1 MSGGVQVF
9 ETVSGFAMAAPPS
22 SRLSQSETLAGAM
35 TALNEIT
42 NKAFSDA
49 PATPLQYAR
58 TDRLAGRLATKLAA
72 NGLLHAS
79 AQTDDATAALAELCT
94 RQKRLTASLDPT
106 QRLNALERLAGLEV
120 ERLAFAWPAKP
131 TTWHVERLAQS
142 SWDHA
147 AAIVGVVEARL
158 EGQVVSSSAIKRA
171 FRRAVEQ
178 RSPEPGEACVAMLE
192 EALGRTGAA

>member
-1 MSGGVQVF
+1 
-9 ETVSGFAMAAPPS
+9 
-22 SRLSQSETLAGAM
+22 M

-72 NGLLHAS
+72 NGLL
-79 AQTDDATAALAELCT
+79 QTNDATDALAELCT

-131 TTWHVERLAQS
+131 TTWHVEWLAQS

-147 AAIVGVVEARL
+147 AAIVGVVETRL
-158 EGQVVSSSAIKRA
+158 EGQVVSTSAIKRA